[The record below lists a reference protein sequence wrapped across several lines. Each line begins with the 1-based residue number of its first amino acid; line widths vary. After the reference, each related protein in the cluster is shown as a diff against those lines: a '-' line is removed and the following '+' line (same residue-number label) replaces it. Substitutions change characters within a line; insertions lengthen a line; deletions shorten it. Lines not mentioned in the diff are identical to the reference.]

1 MPDLRQGLLS
11 YGFLRP
17 LDGSF
22 TSDDHAQ
29 KKYDAAFHEDAV
41 RLVLSSDRSVKQVA
55 EEIGVKKAR
64 WATSF
69 TDIGNNNRAPLFH
82 PWTQARLHGMSTK
95 RPSLKT
101 RG

>member
-1 MPDLRQGLLS
+1 MKERRWGGVPDLRQGLRS

-41 RLVLSSDRSVKQVA
+41 RLDLSSDRSVKQVA
-55 EEIGVKKAR
+55 EEIGVKKS
-64 WATSF
+64 TL
-69 TDIGNNNRAPLFH
+69 GN
-82 PWTQARLHGMSTK
+82 
-95 RPSLKT
+95 
-101 RG
+101 